1 MVSKKGKKVFMVTD
15 NVGAVCAGMVA
26 DMQNLVKEVGVYAK
40 LKELEAKRQL
50 KASAVAKLTS
60 VIMFERR
67 FSPLLTQVILGG
79 VDAKPQVWVLDP
91 LGSLITDEY
100 ASVGTG
106 AEMATGVMEAGYS
119 AGMSEKDAQGADRV
133 LDKGGDREG
142 LDERERHRPP
152 DAGQAGLPRGSD
164 FDLVSKAQRH
174 SGTLSE
180 WSFPSFKDTKRNLLS
195 SKTSVSSFSFSV
207 TVRSLFST
215 IPLNFAIWLGLSG
228 QFISVLRL
236 ARLTRRKRR
245 AACCSSGREYS
256 STLFPVAPLTRDL
269 MTSSML
275 LLLFLSFIAFKTL

>member
-1 MVSKKGKKVFMVTD
+1 MSFDAYIPGATAVGVTYKDGVVLGAERRITLGSMVVSKKGKKVFMVTD

-79 VDAKPQVWVLDP
+79 VDAKPRVWVLDP

-119 AGMSEKDAQGADRV
+119 AGMAQKDA
-133 LDKGGDREG
+133 K
-142 LDERERHRPP
+142 
-152 DAGQAGLPRGSD
+152 
-164 FDLVSKAQRH
+164 DLA
-174 SGTLSE
+174 
-180 WSFPSFKDTKRNLLS
+180 
-195 SKTSVSSFSFSV
+195 VSSIKAAIERDSMSGNGIDLLMVDKQGF
-207 TVRSLFST
+207 REEAISL
-215 IPLNFAIWLGLSG
+215 
-228 QFISVLRL
+228 
-236 ARLTRRKRR
+236 
-245 AACCSSGREYS
+245 
-256 STLFPVAPLTRDL
+256 
-269 MTSSML
+269 
-275 LLLFLSFIAFKTL
+275 